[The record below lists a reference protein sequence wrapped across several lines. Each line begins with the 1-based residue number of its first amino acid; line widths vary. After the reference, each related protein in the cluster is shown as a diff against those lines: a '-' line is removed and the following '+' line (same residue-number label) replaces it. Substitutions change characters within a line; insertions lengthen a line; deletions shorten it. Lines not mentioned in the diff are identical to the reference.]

1 MIFDKLSERLL
12 QRVGQIFGAALLFL
26 RKQTRQRDLHQS
38 RLRSDRNAED
48 IGGGGQVFMLL
59 HGGKAVDQMP
69 HPAGDLL
76 CAERRVSGK
85 QLIVFRIPLQVHCVH
100 GAKCITQPRD
110 LCQQ

>member
-1 MIFDKLSERLL
+1 
-12 QRVGQIFGAALLFL
+12 
-26 RKQTRQRDLHQS
+26 
-38 RLRSDRNAED
+38 
-48 IGGGGQVFMLL
+48 MLL

-100 GAKCITQPRD
+100 GAKRIAQPRD
-110 LCQQ
+110 LRQQRGYSLDKSARFIDNLHSVK

>member
-1 MIFDKLSERLL
+1 
-12 QRVGQIFGAALLFL
+12 
-26 RKQTRQRDLHQS
+26 
-38 RLRSDRNAED
+38 
-48 IGGGGQVFMLL
+48 MLL

-100 GAKCITQPRD
+100 GAKRVAQPRN
-110 LCQQ
+110 LCQQRGCPLG